1 MTDNQV
7 KLKDIETRKNTA
19 DADRAESMNERKRKE
34 RMDKYNRRKGTA
46 ELVLNTL
53 NARQANRMGLV
64 GKLVGGAIGKLAG
77 GNDPM
82 WYKKNEQLVKDSCNI
97 PFSVPLGAP
106 NVNSILTTRN
116 GATATE
122 TVRRF
127 GVPGVMALHF
137 VPVLPKTKSGLDTV
151 QLCANSIY
159 SWVRHANSGHTN
171 YESSDLFMYLYSID
185 SLVMYYGHLCQ
196 VYNLLTYYKG
206 STKYNGPQILKMIG
220 YDVDDL
226 SLHINDLRKT
236 INVMGVALSSLYF
249 PKNMPLYAR
258 HLWLTTNM
266 FKDNDIDRA
275 QVYLFV
281 PDGIYVIESS
291 SAGTSLNYKP
301 LFISGRVKYQDILN
315 NFNAMYQPI
324 ITDTEFSTISGDIR
338 KVYGESELFY
348 VSEVDADYHMDPI
361 YSEEVLTQINAGILC
376 GSTFNAEDLKITQT
390 NNTIKQGTAGLR
402 TIQQNINAI
411 YAVAPFRGAYA
422 NFQMDNPSVDDIM
435 VASRFISTYHPDATT
450 ENQDAQL
457 RIIDICGTE
466 ILTVADVLVTYVDAV
481 SGDMLYTEIQYSDG
495 MPFAATQAS
504 IETALTYATYINSFD
519 WAPRFTT
526 GPASGVTEFSR
537 QTTMNSIYSS
547 FDFANYA
554 LIPDETLSSMH
565 EVAALSLF
573 NVPAAK

>member
-7 KLKDIETRKNTA
+7 KLKDIETRKTTA
-19 DADRAESMNERKRKE
+19 DADRAEAVNERKRKE

-46 ELVLNTL
+46 ELVVNTL
-53 NARQANRMGLV
+53 NARQANRMNLA
-64 GKLVGGAIGKLAG
+64 GKLIGGAIGKLAG
-77 GNDPM
+77 GNDPI

-97 PFSVPLGAP
+97 PFSVPLGTP
-106 NVNSILTTRN
+106 NVNTILAQRE
-116 GATATE
+116 GANTTE
-122 TVRRF
+122 TVSKY
-127 GVPGVMALHF
+127 GVPGVMTLHF
-137 VPVLPKTKSGLDTV
+137 TPVLPRTKSGLDTV

-171 YESSDLFMYLYSID
+171 YESSDLFMYLYSMD
-185 SLVMYYGHLCQ
+185 SLVTYYGHLCQ

-206 STKYNGPQILKMIG
+206 STKYNGPQILRMIG
-220 YDVDDL
+220 YDVEDL
-226 SLHINDLRKT
+226 SIHINDLRKT

-281 PDGIYVIESS
+281 PDGIYTIESS
-291 SAGTSLNYKP
+291 SAGTALNYKP
-301 LFISGRVKYQDILN
+301 LFISGMVKYQDIVN
-315 NFNAMYQPI
+315 NFNQMYQPI

-348 VSEVDADYHMDPI
+348 ISEIDADYHMEPI

-376 GSTFNAEDLKITQT
+376 GSTFNAEDLKITQV
-390 NNTIKQGTAGLR
+390 NNTIKQGSTGLR
-402 TIQQNINAI
+402 TVQQHISAQF
-411 YAVAPFRGAYA
+411 AVSPFRGAYV
-422 NFQMDNPSVDDIM
+422 NFQKDNPSVDDVM
-435 VASRFISTYHPDATT
+435 VATRLISIYHPDVTT
-450 ENQDAQL
+450 ETQDAQL
-457 RIIDICGTE
+457 RIVDVCGTE
-466 ILTVADVLVTYVDAV
+466 ILTVAKILVTFVDSETGAIKF
-481 SGDMLYTEIQYSDG
+481 SDIQYSDG
-495 MPFAATQAS
+495 MAIQMTKSPLEA
-504 IETALTYATYINSFD
+504 ALTDAMYINSFD
-519 WAPRFTT
+519 WAPRFTFGT
-526 GPASGVTEFSR
+526 VSG
-537 QTTMNSIYSS
+537 TTFTTQKNLESIYNS

>member
-7 KLKDIETRKNTA
+7 KLKDIETRKSTA
-19 DADRAESMNERKRKE
+19 DADRAEAVNERKRKE

-46 ELVLNTL
+46 ELVVNTL
-53 NARQANRMGLV
+53 NARQANRMNLA
-64 GKLVGGAIGKLAG
+64 GKLIGGAIGKLAG
-77 GNDPM
+77 GNDPI

-97 PFSVPLGAP
+97 PFSVPLGTP
-106 NVNSILTTRN
+106 NINTILTQRE
-116 GATATE
+116 GATVTE
-122 TVRRF
+122 TVSKY
-127 GVPGVMALHF
+127 GVPGVMTLHF
-137 VPVLPKTKSGLDTV
+137 TPVLPRTKSGLDTV

-171 YESSDLFMYLYSID
+171 YESSDLFMYLYSMD
-185 SLVMYYGHLCQ
+185 SLVTYYGHLCQ

-206 STKYNGPQILKMIG
+206 STKYNGPQILRMIG
-220 YDVDDL
+220 YDVEDL
-226 SLHINDLRKT
+226 SIHINDLRKT

-281 PDGIYVIESS
+281 PDGIYTIESS
-291 SAGTSLNYKP
+291 SAGTALNYKP
-301 LFISGRVKYQDILN
+301 LFISGMVKYQDIVN
-315 NFNAMYQPI
+315 NFNQMYQPI

-348 VSEVDADYHMDPI
+348 ISEIDADYHMEPI
-361 YSEEVLTQINAGILC
+361 YSEEVLTQINASILC
-376 GSTFNAEDLKITQT
+376 GSTFNAEDLKITQV
-390 NNTIKQGTAGLR
+390 NNTIKQGSTGLR
-402 TIQQNINAI
+402 TVQQHISAQF
-411 YAVAPFRGAYA
+411 AVSPFRGAYV
-422 NFQMDNPSVDDIM
+422 NFQKDNPSVDDVM
-435 VASRFISTYHPDATT
+435 VATRLISIYHPDVTT
-450 ENQDAQL
+450 ETQDAQL
-457 RIIDICGTE
+457 RIIDVCGTE
-466 ILTVADVLVTYVDAV
+466 ILTVAKILVTFVDAETGAIKF
-481 SGDMLYTEIQYSDG
+481 SDIQYSDG
-495 MPFAATQAS
+495 MVVNFAKSPLEA
-504 IETALTYATYINSFD
+504 ALTDAMYINSFD
-519 WAPRFTT
+519 WAPRFTFGT
-526 GPASGVTEFSR
+526 VAG
-537 QTTMNSIYSS
+537 TTFTTQKNVESIYSS